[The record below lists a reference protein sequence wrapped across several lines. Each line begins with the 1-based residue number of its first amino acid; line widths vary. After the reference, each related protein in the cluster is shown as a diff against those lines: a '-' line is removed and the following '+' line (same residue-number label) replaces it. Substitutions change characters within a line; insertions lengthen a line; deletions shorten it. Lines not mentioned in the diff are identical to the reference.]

1 MLPSSQRKQLNTD
14 GFYEERQIES
24 VLNSCNIKIGGEIET
39 HFLLFCPFHYNVHT
53 PACEIDKSSG
63 MFLCFS
69 CGESGNFVDMVMK
82 VTNRTY
88 FEAARLINSHQ
99 NATDIQKQVDDAIEN
114 TNEYKEFDMSLI
126 NQLHENLMSSGRAK
140 EYFYGRNINDSSL
153 EHFLLG
159 YSEKQDMV
167 VVPVFDETKKCLGFV
182 ARSIEGKVFKN
193 SVGLPKS
200 KVLFNLNNVKRQK
213 LIVVESSFDVI
224 RLHQVGFNA
233 VATLGATV
241 SKRQLNLL
249 QQYSSGVVIC
259 PDSDDAGSKMTKKIL
274 DNLKDKSVEL
284 VSLKNV
290 KDVGDLSDEQML
302 DLFSKYSGNTLI
314 LAV

>member
-1 MLPSSQRKQLNTD
+1 MLPSSQRKQFNTD

-24 VLNSCNIKIGGEIET
+24 VLNSCNIKIGGEIDT

-69 CGESGNFVDMVMK
+69 CGESGNFVDMVMR

-99 NATDIQKQVDDAIEN
+99 NPVDIEKQIDDTIEN
-114 TNEYKEFDMSLI
+114 SREYPEFDTKLI
-126 NQLHENLMSSGRAK
+126 NQLHENLMSSNRAK
-140 EYFYGRNINDSSL
+140 EYFYGRNIVDSSF
-153 EHFLLG
+153 EYFMLG

-167 VVPVFDETKKCLGFV
+167 TVPVFDESNKCLGFV
-182 ARSIEGKVFKN
+182 ARSVEGKAFKN
-193 SVGLPKS
+193 SIGLPKS
-200 KVLFNLNNVKRQK
+200 KVLFNLNNVKRNK

-224 RLHQVGFNA
+224 RLHQVGFSA

-241 SKRQLNLL
+241 SRRQLALL
-249 QQYSSGVVIC
+249 QQYASSIIIC
-259 PDSDDAGSKMTKKIL
+259 PDSDDAGQKMTKKIL
-274 DNLKDKSVEL
+274 DNLKDKSIDL
-284 VSLKNV
+284 VSLKNA
-290 KDVGDLSDEQML
+290 KDVGDLSDQ
-302 DLFSKYSGNTLI
+302 DLIDTFTKYSGNTLI